1 MFNHAVRF
9 YGLPENS
16 AAKAGNSIPDVD
28 DHAQRTI
35 KVSCELSEA
44 NTKEINEE
52 ILKINEY
59 LRSKR

>member
-1 MFNHAVRF
+1 MDEFVDHI
-9 YGLPENS
+9 YSEIT
-16 AAKAGNSIPDVD
+16 SIPDVD

-44 NTKEINEE
+44 NAKEINEE

-59 LRSKR
+59 LRSKRQN